1 MANQYQSISSGFA
14 ELKNFYQGPM
24 VDDLNE
30 NLVVY
35 KFCESIKDGW
45 SGYQVVRPLR
55 VRRNQGVGATSDGGP
70 LPKIG
75 RQTTVQATFQSAFNY
90 LRFGVTGPM
99 IKASR
104 SDVGSFVRSA
114 SYELEMGYADI
125 KNDVNRQ
132 LGWNGDGKLAV
143 ANAAVAGSNVLV
155 IAGRESTAP
164 ALQFVDVDLTFDIVD
179 STGTTVLVSG
189 VTVNSISSG
198 GPNSSTATLVL
209 DQTITCS
216 ANDYLIRSG
225 SFGQEIKGL
234 LYSVNSGT
242 STIYGVDRSTYQ
254 AYQSNATSLSS
265 AQLTLNALQGV
276 FNQGLRRGNVGSYSA
291 AMLDYTTQQY
301 YQKLLTPDKR
311 YVNTNSADGGFGNK
325 EGKTYLEFD
334 GVPLMVDKDFPTRFC
349 FLPKGVLKNYVLAEL
364 EFADETGSM
373 MIAQTGADE
382 FEVRVRLFTQL
393 FNEQPA
399 ACAILTDYI
408 SP

>member
-1 MANQYQSISSGFA
+1 MANQYQSISSGLA

-30 NLVVY
+30 TLNVY
-35 KFCESIKDGW
+35 KFCEGISDGW

-99 IKASR
+99 IKASK

-114 SYELEMGYADI
+114 SYELEMGYKDV
-125 KNDVNRQ
+125 KNNVNRQ
-132 LGWNGDGKLAV
+132 LGWNGDGKLATV
-143 ANAAVAGSNVLV
+143 NAAVAGSNVMV

-164 ALQFVDVDLTFDIVD
+164 ALQFVDVDLTFDIYT
-179 STGTTVLVSG
+179 SGGTLVQSSITVS
-189 VTVNSISSG
+189 SISSG
-198 GPNSSTATLVL
+198 TPNSSTATLVL
-209 DQTITCS
+209 DQVVNCS
-216 ANDYLIRSG
+216 ATDVLIQANSAN
-225 SFGQEIKGL
+225 QEIKGL
-234 LYSVNSGT
+234 FYALDGGT
-242 STIYGVDRSTYQ
+242 STIYGVDRATYM
-254 AYQSNATSLSS
+254 AYQGNVTSLSS
-265 AQLTLNALQGV
+265 GQLTLNAMQGV
-276 FNQGLRRGNVGSYSA
+276 FNQGLRRGNVGEYSA
-291 AMLDYTTQQY
+291 LMTDYTTQQY

-311 YVNTNSADGGFGNK
+311 YVNINSADGGFGNK
-325 EGKTYLEFD
+325 EGKVMLEFD
-334 GVPLMVDKDFPTRFC
+334 GVPMIIDKDFPTRIA
-349 FLPKGVLKNYVLAEL
+349 FLPKGVLKNYKLAEL

-373 MIAQTGADE
+373 MIAQTGTDQ
-382 FEVRVRLFTQL
+382 FEVRVRLFSQL

-399 ACAILTDYI
+399 ACAVLTTYI